1 MRVRTLLGHI
11 DEAEGAGDLTGSSPV
26 FAVVRN
32 EAAALDSPEA
42 WDAISIVG
50 LEIDSQ
56 DGSVDLLAD
65 ASDDA
70 RDITVASLRGRVSK
84 LPKDR
89 LERDLFV
96 VMLCQAGKA
105 SSARESMPVVDAY
118 GDENGLGL
126 MVWFEGYDDWLQ
138 SQS

>member
-11 DEAEGAGDLTGSSPV
+11 DEAESAGDLTGSSLV

-32 EAAALDSPEA
+32 EGAALDSPDA

-50 LEIDSQ
+50 LEVDSE

-65 ASDDA
+65 AADDA
-70 RDITVASLRGRVSK
+70 KDITIASLRGRVSK

-89 LERDLFV
+89 LEQDVFV
-96 VMLCQAGKA
+96 VMLGQADTA
-105 SSARESMPVVDAY
+105 SGVRDSMPVVDAF